1 LQTKLLKRIDL
12 LRIFTQ
18 KNSMRFYSLLAAF
31 LFVLP
36 LVSAQNAIDNAIQK
50 LRIDPELA
58 NSVLSISIINA
69 ADGSGIAE
77 LQPNYSLPSASTAKL
92 FSTAA
97 ALELLG
103 ADYRPSTRIYLG
115 GKVENGVLRGDLI
128 IRGGGDITLGSRFFN
143 NEGQEADFLRAWVD
157 SLQELGI
164 TKITGKIIADGSEF
178 GYDGVPDGWSWS
190 DMGNYY
196 GAGPSGISIFD
207 NAIKFYFKT
216 GSVPGQRSELT
227 GMFPSVSEL
236 LFRNEI
242 IADKVNGDNSYIF
255 GAPFSYDRFATG
267 SLPLSQA
274 RFEVKGSL
282 PDPEQQLAI
291 ELGRILQQ
299 RGIQIEQGAV
309 GYRRSGMKE
318 KMTYDT
324 YRLILEHKGPT
335 VQEIATLT
343 NMKSINLFAEGLVC
357 LVGYVKGGIG
367 TTEEGLK
374 QIENYFSKKMSLQ
387 GLFLKDGSG
396 LSRSNGISANHFTSL
411 LYAMYQSSQAM
422 QFKNTLPVAGK
433 SGTLSSLCKGQ
444 VGEGRITAK
453 SGTMSRIKSYA
464 GYVKTTQGKELI
476 FSITITNYAC
486 SNSTITKKME
496 QVLNAI
502 AVY

>member
-1 LQTKLLKRIDL
+1 
-12 LRIFTQ
+12 
-18 KNSMRFYSLLAAF
+18 MRFFSLLAVF
-31 LFVLP
+31 LLFLP
-36 LVSAQNAIDNAIQK
+36 LASAQNAIDNAIHK
-50 LRIDPELA
+50 LRTDPELA
-58 NSVLSISIINA
+58 NAVLSISVISA
-69 ADGSGIAE
+69 ADGSKVAGF
-77 LQPNYSLPSASTAKL
+77 QPTYSLSSASTAKL

-97 ALELLG
+97 AIELLG
-103 ADYRPSTRIYLG
+103 PDYRPSTRVYFNG
-115 GKVENGVLRGDLI
+115 QVENGVLKGDLV

-157 SLQELGI
+157 TLQGLGI
-164 TKITGKIIADGSEF
+164 TKITGKIIADGSAF
-178 GYDGVPDGWSWS
+178 GYGGVPDGWSWS

-227 GMFPSVSEL
+227 GMFPNVSEL

-242 IADKVNGDNSYIF
+242 VADKVSGDNSYIF

-267 SLPLSQA
+267 SLPLNQT

-291 ELGRILQQ
+291 ELGRLLQQ
-299 RGIQIEQGAV
+299 RGVQIEQGAV
-309 GYRRSGMKE
+309 GYRRSGIKE
-318 KMTYDT
+318 KMAYDT
-324 YRLILEHKGPT
+324 YRLILQHKGPT

-374 QIENYFSKKMSLQ
+374 QIENYFSKKMSFQ

-396 LSRSNGISANHFTSL
+396 LSRSNGISAEHFTSL
-411 LYAMYQSSQAM
+411 LYAMHRSTQAAT
-422 QFKNTLPVAGK
+422 FKSTLPVAGK

-444 VGEGRITAK
+444 AGEGRITAK

-464 GYVKTTQGKELI
+464 GYAKATSGKELI
-476 FSITITNYAC
+476 FSITITNYTC
-486 SNSTITKKME
+486 SNSAVTKKME
-496 QVLNAI
+496 QVLNAM
-502 AVY
+502 VGY